1 MSLTK
6 SYKEKS
12 QHPKPKL
19 IPIYFTE
26 QLKLK
31 SCMYKKYFKTHEIVM
46 NLTNNVPDLYIKNYK
61 TLMR

>member
-19 IPIYFTE
+19 IPIYFHRTIE
-26 QLKLK
+26 IKKL
-31 SCMYKKYFKTHEIVM
+31 YV
-46 NLTNNVPDLYIKNYK
+46 
-61 TLMR
+61 